1 MRYTGLFRCA
11 NTLER
16 FGLDM
21 GEVSNEVRRLE
32 TLIEINALI
41 NSHYRDVRVL
51 LSRIMESAERLI
63 GSDASSLLLVDSGT
77 NQLYFEIALGDKGE
91 DVKKYT
97 LEMGEG
103 IAGWVALNNRSLVVN
118 DAGNDPRHFSL
129 IGEDTGYKTHNLIAV
144 PLRAKEDVIGVLEVI
159 NKSDGN
165 NFNDED
171 LRFLDVL
178 ADQASIAIQNAR
190 DFGQLSNEIDRLRIR
205 VDSETIPPDRNFI
218 WESPKTEA
226 VLLQTDKIA
235 LSESPVLILGES
247 GTGKEL
253 LADRLHA
260 KSKRSTG
267 PFIKVNCAAIPIDLI
282 ESELFGYVKGAF
294 TDAVRDKS
302 GFFERANGGTLF
314 LDEVADLSA
323 TAQAKL
329 LRVLQNGTFQR
340 VGGEVDV
347 LVDVRVIAATNK
359 DIGTSADIG
368 EFRKDLYYRLA
379 VLPIEIPPLR
389 DRVGDIEALS
399 QYFLKG
405 FQSNLNEVPSD
416 FSLEA
421 LDVLLSYSWPG
432 NVRELQNAVERAVI
446 TSRGKK
452 IIEPSDLAL
461 PGQNR
466 ENIDYKGKNLK
477 DSVTL
482 FKKSFVREVLI
493 ANNGNQTL
501 AATAL
506 GIQRTYLSRM
516 IKELNIDHRGDRT

>member
-1 MRYTGLFRCA
+1 
-11 NTLER
+11 
-16 FGLDM
+16 M

-41 NSHYRDVRVL
+41 NSQYRDVRVL

-63 GSDASSLLLVDSGT
+63 GTDASSLLLVDSGT

-129 IGEDTGYKTHNLIAV
+129 IGEDTGYKTNNLIAV
-144 PLRAKEDVIGVLEVI
+144 PLRAKDEVIGVLEVI

-165 NFNDED
+165 NFNNDD
-171 LRFLDVL
+171 LRFLEVL

-190 DFGQLSNEIDRLRIR
+190 DFGQLNSELDQLRTRVVSDSSQMDREL
-205 VDSETIPPDRNFI
+205 V
-218 WESPKTEA
+218 WKSPKTEA
-226 VLLQTDKIA
+226 LLVQADRIA
-235 LSESPVLILGES
+235 LSDSPVLILGES

-253 LADRLHA
+253 LADRVHK
-260 KSKRSTG
+260 KSNRTSG
-267 PFIKVNCAAIPIDLI
+267 PFIKVNCAAIPANLI

-294 TDAVRDKS
+294 TDAVRDKP
-302 GFFERANGGTLF
+302 GFFERAGGGSLF
-314 LDEVADLSA
+314 LDEIGELSLP
-323 TAQAKL
+323 AQAKL
-329 LRVLQNGTFQR
+329 LRVLQNGTYQR

-347 LVDVRVIAATNK
+347 SVDVRVIAATNK
-359 DIGTSADIG
+359 DLGISVDSGT
-368 EFRKDLYYRLA
+368 FRQDLYYRLA

-389 DRVGDIEALS
+389 DRVEDIEFLAH
-399 QYFLKG
+399 YFLDG
-405 FQSNLNEVPSD
+405 FKLIRKDVPLE

-421 LDVLLSYSWPG
+421 LEVLLSYRWPG

-446 TSRGKK
+446 TCRGEKD
-452 IIEPSDLAL
+452 IAPCDLAL
-461 PGQNR
+461 PGNNR
-466 ENIDYKGKNLK
+466 ENTEYKGKNLK

-493 ANNGNQTL
+493 AHDGNQTL
-501 AATAL
+501 AANAL

-516 IKELNIDHRGDRT
+516 IKELNINHLGEKA

>member
-1 MRYTGLFRCA
+1 
-11 NTLER
+11 
-16 FGLDM
+16 M

-41 NSHYRDVRVL
+41 NSQYRDVRVL

-77 NQLYFEIALGDKGE
+77 KQLYFEIALGDKGE

-129 IGEDTGYKTHNLIAV
+129 IGEDTGYKTTNLIAV
-144 PLRAKEDVIGVLEVI
+144 PLRAKDEVIGVLEVI

-165 NFNDED
+165 NFNDDD
-171 LRFLDVL
+171 LRFLEVL

-190 DFGQLSNEIDRLRIR
+190 DFGQLSNELDRLKTR
-205 VDSETIPPDRNFI
+205 VGSVPALSDQEFV
-218 WESPKTEA
+218 WKSPKTEQ
-226 VLLQTDKIA
+226 VLMQADRIA
-235 LSESPVLILGES
+235 LSDSPVLILGES

-253 LADRLHA
+253 LADRLHEN
-260 KSKRSTG
+260 SNRSGG
-267 PFIKVNCAAIPIDLI
+267 PFIKVNCAAIPADLI

-294 TDAVRDKS
+294 TDAVRDKP
-302 GFFERANGGTLF
+302 GFFERAGGGSLF
-314 LDEVADLSA
+314 LDEIAELTPA
-323 TAQAKL
+323 AQGKL
-329 LRVLQNGTFQR
+329 LRVLQNGTYQR

-347 LVDVRVIAATNK
+347 QVDVRVIAATNK
-359 DIGTSADIG
+359 DLGISVDNG
-368 EFRKDLYYRLA
+368 EFRQDLYYRLA
-379 VLPIEIPPLR
+379 VLPVELPPLR
-389 DRVGDIEALS
+389 ERVEDIEALS
-399 QYFLKG
+399 HYFLNG
-405 FQSNLNEVPSD
+405 FKSKRNDAPSD

-421 LDVLLSYSWPG
+421 LEVLLSYRWPG

-446 TSRGKK
+446 TCRGKK
-452 IIEPSDLAL
+452 VIQPSDLAL
-461 PGQNR
+461 PGQSR
-466 ENIDYKGKNLK
+466 ENADYKGKNLK

-493 ANNGNQTL
+493 AHGGNQTL
-501 AATAL
+501 AANAL

-516 IKELNIDHRGDRT
+516 IKELNIDHRGDKA

>member
-1 MRYTGLFRCA
+1 
-11 NTLER
+11 
-16 FGLDM
+16 M

-41 NSHYRDVRVL
+41 NSQYRDVRVL

-77 NQLYFEIALGDKGE
+77 KQLYFEIALGDKGE

-103 IAGWVALNNRSLVVN
+103 IAGWVVLNNRSLVVN

-129 IGEDTGYKTHNLIAV
+129 IGEDTGYKTNNLIAV
-144 PLRAKEDVIGVLEVI
+144 PLRAKDEVIGVLEVI

-165 NFNDED
+165 NFNDDD
-171 LRFLDVL
+171 LRFLEVL

-190 DFGQLSNEIDRLRIR
+190 DFGQLSNELDRLKTR
-205 VDSETIPPDRNFI
+205 VGSVPAISKQEFI
-218 WESPKTEA
+218 WKSPKTEL
-226 VLLQTDKIA
+226 VLKQADRIA
-235 LSESPVLILGES
+235 MSDSPVLILGES

-253 LADRLHA
+253 LADRLHEN
-260 KSKRSTG
+260 SNRSGG
-267 PFIKVNCAAIPIDLI
+267 PFLKVNCAAIPADLI

-294 TDAVRDKS
+294 TDAVRDKP
-302 GFFERANGGTLF
+302 GFFERAGGGSLF
-314 LDEVADLSA
+314 LDEIAELTPA
-323 TAQAKL
+323 AQGKL
-329 LRVLQNGTFQR
+329 LRVLQNGTYQR

-347 LVDVRVIAATNK
+347 NVDVRVIAATNK
-359 DIGTSADIG
+359 DLGVSVDKG
-368 EFRKDLYYRLA
+368 EFRQDLYYRLA
-379 VLPIEIPPLR
+379 VLPVELPPLR
-389 DRVGDIEALS
+389 ERAEDIEALS
-399 QYFLKG
+399 QYFLNG
-405 FQSNLNEVPSD
+405 FKSKRNDVPSD

-421 LDVLLSYSWPG
+421 LEVLLSYRWPG

-446 TSRGKK
+446 TCRGKK
-452 IIEPSDLAL
+452 VIQPSDLAL
-461 PGQNR
+461 PGQGR
-466 ENIDYKGKNLK
+466 EDVDYKGKNLK

-493 ANNGNQTL
+493 AHGGNQTL
-501 AATAL
+501 AANAL

-516 IKELNIDHRGDRT
+516 IKELNIDHRGDKA